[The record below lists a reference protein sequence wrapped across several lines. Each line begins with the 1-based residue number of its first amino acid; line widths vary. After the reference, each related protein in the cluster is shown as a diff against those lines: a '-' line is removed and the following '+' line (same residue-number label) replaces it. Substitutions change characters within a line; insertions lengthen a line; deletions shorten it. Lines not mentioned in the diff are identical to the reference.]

1 MTVAEDGNDP
11 STNQNED
18 EVDDYYMFGVE
29 HDDFDVDLLSDE
41 EAQPRE
47 LPAIEN
53 HVKTEDEGL
62 IFYQELVWLE
72 NFFLWTE
79 FTLWIADTKEP
90 KEDNIAGIYKVLDI
104 KNTKKGIDP
113 SYVSYLNFYLI

>member
-1 MTVAEDGNDP
+1 MEDGNDP

-62 IFYQELVWLE
+62 IF
-72 NFFLWTE
+72 T
-79 FTLWIADTKEP
+79 
-90 KEDNIAGIYKVLDI
+90 NIVF
-104 KNTKKGIDP
+104 N
-113 SYVSYLNFYLI
+113 